1 LLHSGEKETKKQKS
15 GMLPTKIFKKATAA
29 QQTMSNILGSL
40 VLCTVEEDVKKQQLY
55 SRSDYVAWL
64 IISTAVNF

>member
-1 LLHSGEKETKKQKS
+1 
-15 GMLPTKIFKKATAA
+15 MLPTKIFKKATAA